1 MFSSYKSYTSFIC
14 LFLTVL
20 GLCCWAWA
28 LCASIV
34 EAHGLSCCTACGI
47 FLTRDW
53 SHVSCSGR
61 WIPIHCT
68 TREVLWLSF
77 LSSPFLPVF
86 SSVQFSHSVV
96 SDSLRP
102 QIAKNHST
110 PGLPVHHQL
119 PEFTQSHVHWVGDT
133 IQPSHPLSS
142 PSPPAPNPSQH
153 QGLFQWVNSS
163 QEVAKVLGVS
173 ASASV
178 LPMNTQKL
186 PQMPNFCKYVQLIIW
201 YASHRFWQ

>member
-96 SDSLRP
+96 SDSLRSHGLYP
-102 QIAKNHST
+102 ARLLCPWNSLGKSTGVGWHSSLQGIFPT
-110 PGLPVHHQL
+110 
-119 PEFTQSHVHWVGDT
+119 
-133 IQPSHPLSS
+133 
-142 PSPPAPNPSQH
+142 
-153 QGLFQWVNSS
+153 QGLN
-163 QEVAKVLGVS
+163 LL
-173 ASASV
+173 
-178 LPMNTQKL
+178 LPHCRQIL
-186 PQMPNFCKYVQLIIW
+186 YHLSYQGSPNFA
-201 YASHRFWQ
+201 ASCFFKIYS